1 LFDGGLVVDYLKT
14 VKAFLDAN
22 PYEVFTFVFTNP
34 ELLSIPDV
42 WKPQFD
48 AAGGFLYSKALRFK
62 YSSHL

>member
-1 LFDGGLVVDYLKT
+1 LFDGGLVVDYLKI

-34 ELLSIPDV
+34 ERLSIPDV

-48 AAGGFLYSKALRFK
+48 AAGKFLYRKVSRFG
-62 YSSHL
+62 